1 MAARKV
7 RGVGLSHFEV
17 IAGGILLVL
26 YLLVLPFI
34 RAGLFRAVEHLFG
47 TSISPQ
53 TENVIYYYVLFAVTL
68 VIFYGF
74 IGRSTGYFFGNFVE
88 TLYAVGVGLVLF
100 YGLNEVLFRLSR
112 ALFGHQLNLNDYPIS
127 AQIHDAPKA
136 PVLILMIIAPC
147 IEEVLFRGYI
157 FGGLKGHG
165 ALAAYGA
172 SCALFAFLHV
182 WQFLGEG
189 CFSLSGVIL
198 LVQYLAPAAVL
209 ACVYDRSGNL
219 WGPLL
224 VHVIVNG
231 MYVWW
236 GA

>member
-1 MAARKV
+1 M
-7 RGVGLSHFEV
+7 
-17 IAGGILLVL
+17 
-26 YLLVLPFI
+26 
-34 RAGLFRAVEHLFG
+34 
-47 TSISPQ
+47 
-53 TENVIYYYVLFAVTL
+53 
-68 VIFYGF
+68 
-74 IGRSTGYFFGNFVE
+74 
-88 TLYAVGVGLVLF
+88 GVGLVLF

-127 AQIHDAPKA
+127 AQVHNAPRA
-136 PVLILMIIAPC
+136 TVLILMIIAPF

-182 WQFLGEG
+182 WQFLGGG

-209 ACVYDRSGNL
+209 AYVYDRSGNL

>member
-7 RGVGLSHFEV
+7 RGVGLSHFEI

-136 PVLILMIIAPC
+136 TVLIFGRILCGGTVNTLADVAKSDWVKSPDIRVIFAEC
-147 IEEVLFRGYI
+147 EGASKEEVRDFAGQYASAGI
-157 FGGLKGHG
+157 ISC
-165 ALAAYGA
+165 YGA
-172 SCALFAFLHV
+172 
-182 WQFLGEG
+182 
-189 CFSLSGVIL
+189 
-198 LVQYLAPAAVL
+198 
-209 ACVYDRSGNL
+209 
-219 WGPLL
+219 
-224 VHVIVNG
+224 
-231 MYVWW
+231 
-236 GA
+236 